1 MNLPLGN
8 RVWAGSGRAGRAG
21 SGRGRGAGFTLIETA
36 MATVIIGVGVVAMV
50 DAQEA
55 FTRSTLWSS
64 HSTTGTFLANEIR
77 EMARHMARHD
87 PVNGLW
93 LEGETL
99 NGWGPESGEASVD
112 GFDDLDD
119 LDGLVFGEGG
129 DFGGPINAYGEVI
142 PEIGLDGQVIMD
154 EDGRPVPMFG
164 WTQEILVEKVSPFD
178 YATTL
183 VSEFFEAPSGG
194 WAGREVG
201 GYPLR
206 VTVVVRYQS
215 AVAIEPIEVARV
227 SWVVPE

>member
-1 MNLPLGN
+1 MDLPLGN
-8 RVWAGSGRAGRAG
+8 RVWTGGGRAARVRRGRAH
-21 SGRGRGAGFTLIETA
+21 GAGFTLIETA

-64 HSTTGTFLANEIR
+64 HATTGTFLANEIR
-77 EMARHMARHD
+77 EMARHMSRHD

-99 NGWGPESGEASVD
+99 NGWGPESGEVSVN
-112 GFDDLDD
+112 GYDDLDD

-129 DFGGPINAYGEVI
+129 DFAGPINAYGEVI
-142 PEIGLDGQVIMD
+142 PEIGLDGQVILD
-154 EDGRPVPMFG
+154 EEGNPVSMFG
-164 WTQEILVEKVSPFD
+164 WTQQVLVEKVSPFD
-178 YATTL
+178 YATSL
-183 VSEFFEAPSGG
+183 AGGFFEAPSGG
-194 WAGREVG
+194 WGGRAVD

-215 AVAIEPIEVARV
+215 AAAIEPLEVARV

>member
-1 MNLPLGN
+1 MDLPLGN
-8 RVWAGSGRAGRAG
+8 RVRTGSGRARRAESR
-21 SGRGRGAGFTLIETA
+21 SGTGAGFTLIETA

-64 HSTTGTFLANEIR
+64 HATTGTFLANEIR
-77 EMARHMARHD
+77 EMARHMSRHD
-87 PVNGLW
+87 PVTGLW

-99 NGWGPESGEASVD
+99 NGWGPESGEVSVD

-129 DFGGPINAYGEVI
+129 DFAGPINAYGEVI
-142 PEIGLDGQVIMD
+142 PEIGIDGQPVLD
-154 EDGRPVPMFG
+154 EEGNAAPMFG

-183 VSEFFEAPSGG
+183 VGGFFEAPSGD
-194 WAGREVG
+194 WAGRAVD

-206 VTVVVRYQS
+206 VTVIVRYQS
-215 AVAIEPIEVARV
+215 AIAMEPIEVARV
-227 SWVVPE
+227 SWVTPE